1 MTTMNISYHGHSV
14 VKVEVEGKT
23 ILIDPFLTGNS
34 LTDLSAQTEQ
44 ADAILL
50 THGHNDHVGD
60 TVALAA
66 KNNATVVAPVEAADY
81 LSKQGVENAVP
92 LGLGGTFDLGY
103 AKLKYVQAFHSSS
116 YTDDAGVVHY
126 MGVAGGILLFVN
138 GLTIYHAG
146 DTALFG
152 DLELIG
158 RRHPIDVAF
167 LPIGG
172 HFTMDAED
180 AAYAVSL
187 LKPKIVV
194 PVHYDTFP
202 PIKADPNHFAELV
215 KDAKVQVLAP
225 GGSVEI

>member
-1 MTTMNISYHGHSV
+1 MNITYHGHSV
-14 VKVEVEGKT
+14 VKVQIGDKT

-34 LTDLSAQTEQ
+34 LTDLSADTEQ
-44 ADAILL
+44 PDVILL

-66 KNNATVVAPVEAADY
+66 KNDAVVVAPVEAADY
-81 LSKQGVENAVP
+81 LSKQGVKNTVP
-92 LGLGGTFDLGY
+92 LGLGGTYDLGF
-103 AKLKYVQAFHSSS
+103 AKVKFVQAFHSSS
-116 YTDDAGVVHY
+116 YTDEHGVVHY
-126 MGVAGGILLFVN
+126 MGVAGGILLFAE

-152 DLELIG
+152 DMELIG

-172 HFTMDAED
+172 HFTMDPVD
-180 AAYAVSL
+180 AAHAVSL
-187 LKPKIVV
+187 IKPKIAV

-202 PIKADPNHFAELV
+202 PIKVDVNDFVSHV
-215 KDAKVQVLAP
+215 KDAKVQVLQA
-225 GGSVEI
+225 GGQVQLDA